1 MRVRIAHTF
10 SEMIAG
16 FEKLCVD
23 FTLLLTRGTRE
34 VADCTEERML
44 YSIFQHRACEQCGQ
58 RTSRQNIFLRF

>member
-16 FEKLCVD
+16 FGKLCVD

-34 VADCTEERML
+34 VADCTVERML
-44 YSIFQHRACEQCGQ
+44 YSIFQHRACKPSGL
-58 RTSRQNIFLRF
+58 RTSRQNLFLRF